1 MFNLFYKYS
10 HHFYLPS
17 IVYNSIIES
26 YNGLSSSTLSEF
38 LLKKGILVIEK
49 QISLQGSNTYAKLV
63 NIKFKKEE
71 EKNSLIDF
79 LKQHKELFPPW
90 KVFPDMFQGS
100 PRWNQGI
107 EEDYSV
113 NNWLPFWK
121 GLDNNQRNSYM
132 KKYSCPLEW
141 KSWLLENEK
150 LL

>member
-1 MFNLFYKYS
+1 M
-10 HHFYLPS
+10 
-17 IVYNSIIES
+17 
-26 YNGLSSSTLSEF
+26 
-38 LLKKGILVIEK
+38 
-49 QISLQGSNTYAKLV
+49 
-63 NIKFKKEE
+63 KKEE
-71 EKNSLIDF
+71 EKNNLIDF

-121 GLDNNQRNSYM
+121 GLDNNQRDAYM

-141 KSWLLENEK
+141 KSWLLENEN